1 MAWGFTM
8 SWPLWGVTQE
18 KYWIIL
24 LNVIYIP
31 SKINQ
36 EASLFYFFLSDKMHK
51 LIASWVIPLE
61 DPEMFQIFWPRKRMD
76 NLEVSDNTLLLGL
89 CLKQLYCAVL
99 LYCNREKTPVLW
111 PSHAKCWLIGK
122 DSEAGRDWGQEEK
135 GTTEDEMAGW
145 HHWLDGSESEWTPG
159 VGDGQGGLACCGS
172 WGRKE
177 SDTTE
182 RLNWTEYSITQQW
195 NGKGFIIKG

>member
-61 DPEMFQIFWPRKRMD
+61 DPEMFQIFWPRNRMD

-122 DSEAGRDWGQEEK
+122 DSDAGRDWRKEEK
-135 GTTEDEMAGW
+135 GRRL
-145 HHWLDGSESEWTPG
+145 LDGITDSMDVSLSELWEMVMDREAWLTAIHGVAMSRTWLSDWT
-159 VGDGQGGLACCGS
+159 
-172 WGRKE
+172 E
-177 SDTTE
+177 
-182 RLNWTEYSITQQW
+182 LNWMEKET
-195 NGKGFIIKG
+195 